1 VRELLEAA
9 FNAAVAAADPAKVL
23 AGYLPSDAQ
32 LRSYQRIVVVGAG
45 KAGGSMAAALDA
57 AIAPDIALEG
67 LVITR
72 YGHCVPAV
80 HTNSA
85 TTNAARIKVVEAAH
99 PVPDAAGLQ
108 ATRQVLNLV
117 QSLGT
122 NDLLIAL
129 ISGGGSSLL
138 TLPVDELSLDDLRQ
152 LTAQLLA
159 SGAPIEEMNIV
170 RKHLSQVQGGRLAQA
185 CKAPMLVLVVSDVA
199 GDDLSAIASGPFAPD
214 VSQFADA
221 QAVINRWNVKA
232 PLAVGSYLAKACSG
246 VITDTPK
253 PNDPLFIRVQHQ
265 LIATAHQS
273 LEAAA
278 AVFKTAGYQA
288 VILGDTITGEARDV
302 AQVHAGLVRE
312 IIKFNQPFKA
322 PVVLLSGGECTVTL
336 RPKAVGD
343 QRKGRGGRCS
353 EFLLALMH
361 ALGSEPEMAQR
372 VCALVADTDGIDG
385 SENNAGALFL
395 SDRWQKSTQLK
406 LDPLSFLDRND
417 GFSFFE
423 AIDGLVHTGPT
434 LTNVNDFRAIVIR

>member
-1 VRELLEAA
+1 VRELLEAG
-9 FNAAVAAADPAKVL
+9 FKAAVAAADPAKVL
-23 AGYLPSDAQ
+23 AEYLPSDEQ
-32 LRSYQRIVVVGAG
+32 LRSYRRVVVVGAG

-57 AIAPDIALEG
+57 AIADDIALEG

-72 YGHCVPAV
+72 YGHCVPAASRLSKPRV
-80 HTNSA
+80 Q
-85 TTNAARIKVVEAAH
+85 VVEAAH
-99 PVPDAAGLQ
+99 PVPDAAGLH

-117 QSLGT
+117 QSIGVD
-122 NDLLIAL
+122 DLLIAL

-138 TLPVDELSLDDLRQ
+138 TLPVDELSLDDLQ
-152 LTAQLLA
+152 TLTAQLLA

-185 CKAPMLVLVVSDVA
+185 CKAQMLVLVVSDVA

-214 VSQFADA
+214 SSRFADA
-221 QAVINRWNVKA
+221 QAVVDRWNVKA
-232 PLAVGSYLAKACSG
+232 PLAVQTYLRDACAGSVS
-246 VITDTPK
+246 DTPK
-253 PNDPLFIRVQHQ
+253 LNDPLFERVQHK

-278 AVFKTAGYQA
+278 DVFKRAGYQA

-312 IIKFNQPFKA
+312 ILKFNQPFSA
-322 PVVLLSGGECTVTL
+322 PVVLLSGGECTVTI
-336 RPKAVGD
+336 RPKVTAA

-361 ALGSEPEMAQR
+361 ALGSEPKMAQR
-372 VCALVADTDGIDG
+372 VCALAADTDGIDG

-395 SDRWQKSTQLK
+395 ADSWQRATQLNIE
-406 LDPLSFLDRND
+406 PRSFLDLND